1 MGFDIDGGV
10 FPTFVFCTA
19 HGANPTAGFGGKGFI
34 DCTAGR
40 TDLGG
45 GDEAPYLQKLLA
57 LPVQLVTQHLAEHSK
72 AGVVDVASAQFLRD
86 RLKRIVP
93 NAHGI
98 PGFGYP
104 PGFLVQEVASLVGD
118 VLVKQTVFCT
128 ISR

>member
-57 LPVQLVTQHLAEHSK
+57 LPDEDLEK
-72 AGVVDVASAQFLRD
+72 VAVFLDWIR
-86 RLKRIVP
+86 K
-93 NAHGI
+93 
-98 PGFGYP
+98 
-104 PGFLVQEVASLVGD
+104 
-118 VLVKQTVFCT
+118 
-128 ISR
+128 